1 MASNPILVV
10 DHNPVNLTL
19 VRGTLA
25 SEGYEVRTA
34 TDAEAA
40 LAVLEVFR
48 PVVIVVEVQLRG
60 MDGLELTRRL
70 KADPRT
76 RHVAILALTQSTH
89 GYEERVLAAGCDAFI
104 PKPIDTRRLTS
115 QVADLLA
122 KTSSDPPK
130 NRKPWKVLIVDDNPT
145 NRRRLRSTLEAG
157 GHQAIEAADGLEG
170 LEKLRSTDVD
180 AVISDVLMPRMDGYR
195 FSYEVRRSEELREI
209 PIVIY
214 SATHAPP
221 ADAGLTSNVGVDRFV
236 PSPAPAGAILEALTD
251 AVVSRRSL
259 RRVPGAE
266 ELDRLKK
273 YSEGLVLELEKKNLE
288 LERARDLLSTTN
300 EALRKSEKRYRDLV
314 HLAPIGVF
322 QITPDDRFLAVNDVF
337 ATMLGYASPAE
348 VLQIRPSAAYADPS
362 DRSAVIQSFDRPG
375 RVSGLELRLKR
386 MDGTIVWVRAHG
398 RAVRDASG
406 DVERFELFVTDIGE
420 QRRTAEALGAS
431 EARYRALMEH
441 AHDAIFVN
449 NEFGIVQE
457 VNRAA
462 EILVGAT
469 RDEIVGRSFLEMLRL
484 EDREQVLATFRK
496 TLEHGRI
503 LELLQVCIQ
512 RPDGTTVPAEV
523 TASVVGI
530 GGKPFVVGLLRDVSE
545 RNAMA
550 EQLRVAQKMDAI
562 GQLAGG
568 VAHDFNNL
576 LTAILGYSQLLAP
589 ELRGNPEHFAAID
602 EIRKAGE
609 RAAGL
614 TRQLLAFS
622 RKQVLE
628 LKVLDLNE
636 IVHRIQ
642 EMLSRLIGEDIQVM
656 MNLDPALG
664 SVRADAG
671 QIEQVIMNLAVN
683 ARDAMPR
690 GGQISIKTANVDLAE
705 SYTQTHVPVQPGPY
719 AMLAVSDTGGG
730 MDAATRERIFEPFF
744 TTKEKGHGT
753 GLGLST
759 VYGIVKQSSGYIWV
773 YSEPGRGTSFKVYL
787 PRVPVPAELLAT
799 PESAALPAVGN
810 ETILLVEDEDSV
822 RALARRTLE
831 ARGYRVLDAPDGGEA
846 VAIALAETIDLLVT
860 DMVLPGMGGS
870 AIAARIHEIHP
881 RAKVLFTS
889 GYTDDVIIRGGLLE
903 RGAAFLEKPF
913 TPSLLARRVRE
924 VLDS

>member
-10 DHNPVNLTL
+10 DHNPANLTL

-70 KADPRT
+70 RADPRT
-76 RHVAILALTQSTH
+76 RDVAILALTQSTR
-89 GYEERVLAAGCDAFI
+89 GYEKRVLAAGCDGCI

-115 QVADLLA
+115 QVAELLA
-122 KTSSDPPK
+122 RTSAGPQKS
-130 NRKPWKVLIVDDNPT
+130 RKPWKVLIVDDNPT
-145 NRRRLRSTLEAG
+145 NRQRLRSTLEAE
-157 GHQAIEAADGLEG
+157 GHRTIEAADGLEG
-170 LEKLRSTDVD
+170 LEKMQSTDVD

-195 FSYEVRRSEELREI
+195 FSYEVRRSEKLREI

-259 RRVPGAE
+259 RHQPGAE
-266 ELDRLKK
+266 ELDRLKE
-273 YSEGLVLELEKKNLE
+273 YSERLVLELEKKNLE
-288 LERARDLLSTTN
+288 LEGARDLLSN
-300 EALRKSEKRYRDLV
+300 ANDALRKSEKRYRDLV

-322 QITPDDRFLAVNDVF
+322 QSTPDDRFLAVNDAF
-337 ATMLGYASPAE
+337 ATMLGYDSPAE
-348 VLQIRPSAAYADPS
+348 VLQIRPSATYADPS
-362 DRSAVIQSFDRPG
+362 DRAAVIQKIESG
-375 RVSGLELRLKR
+375 RVSGLEMHLKR
-386 MDGTIVWVRAHG
+386 RDGTPVWVRADG

-406 DVERFELFVTDIGE
+406 AAERYELFVIDIGE

-449 NEFGIVQE
+449 NEYGIVQE

-462 EILVGAT
+462 EALVGAT
-469 RDEIVGRSFLEMLRL
+469 REELVGQSFLETLPV
-484 EDREQVLATFRK
+484 EDREHVLANFRK
-496 TLEHGRI
+496 TLEHGRT
-503 LELLQVCIQ
+503 LELLQIRIQ
-512 RPDGTTVPAEV
+512 RRDGTTIPAEV
-523 TASVVGI
+523 SASVVEF

-628 LKVLDLNE
+628 PKVLDLNE
-636 IVHRIQ
+636 VVHRIQ
-642 EMLSRLIGEDIQVM
+642 EMLTRLIGEDIQVV

-683 ARDAMPR
+683 ARDAMR
-690 GGQISIKTANVDLAE
+690 KGGEISIETANVDLAE
-705 SYTQTHVPVQPGPY
+705 SYTQTHVPVSPGPY
-719 AMLAVSDTGGG
+719 VMLAVSDNGVG
-730 MDAATRERIFEPFF
+730 MDAATRERIFEPFY
-744 TTKEKGHGT
+744 TTKEKGQGT

-759 VYGIVKQSSGYIWV
+759 VYGIVKQSTGYIWV

-787 PRVPVPAELLAT
+787 PRVQLPAESLTT
-799 PESAALPAVGN
+799 PESALVPAVGD
-810 ETILLVEDEDSV
+810 ETILLVEDDDSV
-822 RALARRTLE
+822 RALACRTLE
-831 ARGYRVLDAPDGGEA
+831 ARGYRVFDAADGGEA
-846 VAIALAETIDLLVT
+846 VEIALAETIDLLVT
-860 DMVLPGMGGS
+860 DMVLPGMGGG

-881 RAKVLFTS
+881 GAKVLYTS

-913 TPSLLARRVRE
+913 TPSILARRVRE